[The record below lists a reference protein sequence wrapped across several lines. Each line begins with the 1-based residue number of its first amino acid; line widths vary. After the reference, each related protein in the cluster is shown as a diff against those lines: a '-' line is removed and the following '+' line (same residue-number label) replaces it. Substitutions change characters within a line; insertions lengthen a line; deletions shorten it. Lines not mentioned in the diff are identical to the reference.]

1 MASKY
6 KIDLE
11 INPILSDEAKQRFKE
26 ELENYLK
33 SLIKMVIDDFMNH
46 PIDTRQEIIKTLYKG
61 KDNDE

>member
-33 SLIKMVIDDFMNH
+33 SLIKTVIDDFMNH
-46 PIDTRQEIIKTLYKG
+46 PVDTRQQIIKTLYKE
-61 KDNDE
+61 KE